1 MKIQYSVF
9 KNKES
14 EWCISTLDKKKIVAR
29 FTTQKE
35 AISAA
40 RQMAQKSNSTMIIH
54 DKDGQIRSVIG
65 LKKRVLMRNVKT
77 NSKLKT
83 QDINIAVARA
93 MEKQAVKG

>member
-1 MKIQYSVF
+1 
-9 KNKES
+9 
-14 EWCISTLDKKKIVAR
+14 
-29 FTTQKE
+29 
-35 AISAA
+35 
-40 RQMAQKSNSTMIIH
+40 MIIH